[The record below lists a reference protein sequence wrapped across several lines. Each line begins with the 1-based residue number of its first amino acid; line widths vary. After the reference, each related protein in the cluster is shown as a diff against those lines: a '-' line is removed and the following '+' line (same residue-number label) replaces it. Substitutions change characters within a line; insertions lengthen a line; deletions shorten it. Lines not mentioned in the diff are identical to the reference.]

1 MSNEV
6 FMRSLGIDYG
16 DRRIGISVSDS
27 FGWTA
32 SSLGF
37 IDVKKHK
44 DRVLDIIGQYID
56 EYGVDTI
63 VIGYPLNMN
72 GTKGPR
78 AAVTEDFI
86 SQIEE
91 KFPQVKTVKWD
102 ERLTTVAANRIMR
115 DLNISSRKKGVKDEI
130 AAVLI
135 LQSFLDS
142 KIIKEEN
149 DNG

>member
-1 MSNEV
+1 
-6 FMRSLGIDYG
+6 MRSLGIDYG